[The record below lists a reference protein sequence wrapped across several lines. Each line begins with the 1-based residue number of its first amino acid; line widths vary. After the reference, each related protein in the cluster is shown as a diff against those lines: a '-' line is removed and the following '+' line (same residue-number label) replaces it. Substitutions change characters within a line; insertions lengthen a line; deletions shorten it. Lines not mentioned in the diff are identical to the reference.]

1 MPRQEISQPDFT
13 AHKFPQMV
21 VHCPSCKKPAGVM
34 CVRPSEHQA
43 TQPHA
48 ARGKLA
54 DELFIEIYGPDASID
69 LTPQGYVIDPT
80 GYAKRLARE
89 AKECEQE
96 GAEARS

>member
-1 MPRQEISQPDFT
+1 MPEEEATKLDFT
-13 AHKFPQMV
+13 AHKFPALV
-21 VHCPSCKKPAGVM
+21 VPCPTCHKRAGVM

-43 TQPHA
+43 TTPHA

-54 DELFIEIYGPDASID
+54 DEAFIAQHGKDASVD

-89 AKECEQE
+89 AQKRRTTE
-96 GAEARS
+96 GQA